1 MTASRTSAMFGIAIG
16 VAGSAV
22 LMAPLAHADSL
33 QNVIDAVNKD
43 RGKTHCPALV
53 YNPVLQQ
60 GAGAYANSE
69 NAADARPGNYNG
81 QVFPYL
87 GSGDPQAAAI
97 NSAYKRGAGDTIGLC
112 NYTEFGVGFVRHED
126 RSVDVV
132 TIVFGIPGPPPTNNA
147 PVDIGTP
154 IPAPDN
160 PPPVVTP
167 HPGKVTPPVNPPAPV
182 ALTAT
187 VTSDVDLY
195 DKINVPDGAGT
206 KIGILR
212 TNTVVKVTAPCP
224 SDGWC
229 VLQDPAGAA
238 WGSFFH
244 NN

>member
-1 MTASRTSAMFGIAIG
+1 MTASRTSTKVALAIG

-22 LMAPLAHADSL
+22 LTAPLAHADSL
-33 QNVIDAVNKD
+33 QNVINAVNKD
-43 RGKTHCPALV
+43 RGATHCPALI
-53 YNPVLQQ
+53 YNPILQQ
-60 GAGAYANSE
+60 GAEAYANSE
-69 NAADARPGNYNG
+69 NAADAKPGNYNG

-97 NSAYKRGAGDTIGLC
+97 NSAYKRGAGETLGLC
-112 NYTEFGVGFVRHED
+112 NYTEFGVGFVRHDD

-154 IPAPDN
+154 VLAPDN
-160 PPPVVTP
+160 PPPVVNP
-167 HPGKVTPPVNPPAPV
+167 PKVPPPVNPPA

-195 DKINVPDGAGT
+195 DKVNVPDGAGK

-212 TNTVVKVTAPCP
+212 KNQVVTVSAPCP
-224 SDGWC
+224 ADDWC
-229 VLQDPAGAA
+229 VLQSPAGAA
-238 WGSFFH
+238 WGEFLH